1 MAETTNNEMQKE
13 KAAAVPVS
21 IRVETPTGLIIPI
34 KNLGDADVFI
44 NLRECLATTPEACH
58 FTCYGLQTVQN
69 GKASG
74 NAFETT
80 KTI

>member
-1 MAETTNNEMQKE
+1 MRKQQY
-13 KAAAVPVS
+13 S
-21 IRVETPTGLIIPI
+21 RVETPTGLVIPI

-44 NLRECLATTPEACH
+44 NLRESLATTPEA
-58 FTCYGLQTVQN
+58 GLQTFQN
-69 GKASG
+69 GKATG